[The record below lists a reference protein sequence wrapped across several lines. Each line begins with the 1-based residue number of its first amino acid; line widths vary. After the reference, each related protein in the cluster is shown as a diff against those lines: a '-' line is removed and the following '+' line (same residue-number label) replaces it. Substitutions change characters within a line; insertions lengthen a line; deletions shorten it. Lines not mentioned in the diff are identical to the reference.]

1 MKPKKKFRTMLTIL
15 FMSCA
20 GMVMAGENLL
30 GNPSFSWN
38 DNKLYWQGLSLCTT
52 NYYTA
57 PACFS
62 IASTTYWKACYQ
74 DVAVDAGKFYSAA
87 AWVKFVGTGSGVV
100 EMRWF
105 NAAGDKVGSTGIVYP
120 KTDVDW
126 TYYER
131 LKFNPPAT
139 AVSAWF
145 YIAMA
150 QNYTATI
157 FVDDV
162 VFEEWI
168 DPATLVVIR

>member
-1 MKPKKKFRTMLTIL
+1 MSTTKIKLALLALSLL
-15 FMSCA
+15 FSA
-20 GMVMAGENLL
+20 DALMAGENMIKT
-30 GNPSFSWN
+30 PSFHFN
-38 DNKLYWQGLSLCTT
+38 DTT
-52 NYYTA
+52 NWIKLSRSTNEYHTA
-57 PACFS
+57 PAS
-62 IASTTYWKACYQ
+62 LSLVATTYWAFTYQ
-74 DVAVDAGKFYSAA
+74 TVAVDAGKFYSAA

-100 EMRWF
+100 EMRWL
-105 NAAGDKVGSTGIVYP
+105 NAAGTRVGSTGIVYP

-139 AVSAWF
+139 AVSARF

-162 VFEEWI
+162 VFEEWV
-168 DPATLVVIR
+168 DPATLVVVR

>member
-1 MKPKKKFRTMLTIL
+1 MSTTKIKLALLALSLL
-15 FMSCA
+15 FSA
-20 GMVMAGENLL
+20 DALMAGENMIKT
-30 GNPSFSWN
+30 PSFHFNDKTNWN
-38 DNKLYWQGLSLCTT
+38 GLSRSTT
-52 NYYTA
+52 EYHTA
-57 PACFS
+57 PAS
-62 IASTTYWKACYQ
+62 LSLVATEHWKACYQ
-74 DVAVDAGKFYSAA
+74 DVAVYPEKFYSAA
-87 AWVKFVGTGSGVV
+87 AWGKFVGTGSGVV
-100 EMRWF
+100 EIRWY
-105 NAAGDKVGSTGIVYP
+105 NAAGTHVGSTGIVYP

-139 AVSAWF
+139 AVSARF

-162 VFEEWI
+162 VFEEWV

>member
-1 MKPKKKFRTMLTIL
+1 MSTTKIKLALLALSLL
-15 FMSCA
+15 FSA
-20 GMVMAGENLL
+20 DALMAGENMIKT
-30 GNPSFSWN
+30 PSFHFN
-38 DNKLYWQGLSLCTT
+38 DTTNWKGLSRSTT
-52 NYYTA
+52 EYHTA
-57 PACFS
+57 PAGLT
-62 IASTTYWKACYQ
+62 IVGAPHWKATYQ
-74 DVAVDAGKFYSAA
+74 TVAVDSGKFYSAA

-105 NAAGDKVGSTGIVYP
+105 NAAGDQVGSTGIVSP
-120 KTDVDW
+120 KIDVDW